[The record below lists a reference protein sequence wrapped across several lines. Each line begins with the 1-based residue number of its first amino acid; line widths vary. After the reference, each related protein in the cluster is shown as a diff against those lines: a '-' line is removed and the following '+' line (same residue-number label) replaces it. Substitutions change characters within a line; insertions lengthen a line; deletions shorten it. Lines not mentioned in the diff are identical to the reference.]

1 MPRKCAN
8 CEQIDVDKRLDFD
21 RLSPI
26 PSDTQT
32 GLPRGVADRLIS
44 VSNLSRRSA
53 GDEIGTQGRATVD
66 GVVVRLVGV
75 VPEPGLTLSSG
86 VRFWSNGRMTVLV
99 FGEVTID
106 FNAWM

>member
-8 CEQIDVDKRLDFD
+8 CEQIEINKRFDFD
-21 RLSPI
+21 RRSPI
-26 PSDTQT
+26 PSDALTVRP
-32 GLPRGVADRLIS
+32 LGVAERLTS
-44 VSNLSRRSA
+44 VSNLSQLSPVTKW
-53 GDEIGTQGRATVD
+53 GTQGRATVV
-66 GVVVRLVGV
+66 GVLLVVGV
-75 VPEPGLTLSSG
+75 VPEPTLSSG

>member
-8 CEQIDVDKRLDFD
+8 CEQIDVNNRLDFD
-21 RLSPI
+21 RRSPI
-26 PSDTQT
+26 PSDALTDVP
-32 GLPRGVADRLIS
+32 LKVAERLTS
-44 VSNLSRRSA
+44 VSNLSKLSPVTKW
-53 GDEIGTQGRATVD
+53 GTQGRATVV
-66 GVVVRLVGV
+66 GVLLVVGV